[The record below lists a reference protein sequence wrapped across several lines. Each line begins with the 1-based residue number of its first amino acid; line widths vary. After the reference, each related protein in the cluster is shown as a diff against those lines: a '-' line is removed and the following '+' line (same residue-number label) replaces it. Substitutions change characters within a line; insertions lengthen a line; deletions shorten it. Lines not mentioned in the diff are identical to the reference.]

1 MTPAE
6 LFQRWMTDLPAYCRS
21 GLFIQMKSK
30 KVEPLRLNPV
40 QLALHE
46 ALQAQLSETGRVR
59 ALVLKARQMGVSTY
73 VAARFFAHCHLAR
86 KDSPTRTYV
95 LAHDDKTARKLLRMY
110 SLMWEQH
117 AAPLRV
123 ERVRSNEHEQHLANG
138 SIIEVNTASTPTGGR
153 GGTVDRFHGSE
164 VAFWDHAESHAV
176 GSFQQLSQSPGT
188 EMILESTADGATG
201 AFFERWKAAEVGRG
215 PFIGLFYPW
224 TIMPEYETE
233 PRPGFTL
240 THDKPNDVVL
250 SEVEYAEKH
259 GCTMAQMAWRRD
271 KIYELSAKSHDGAL
285 MFTQEY
291 PATAQE
297 AFLGGSGSSFISSA
311 VVEAARL
318 RPTTIVWP
326 DSEHPLIL
334 GLDPAPAHGQASSA
348 LVWRKGRICYRIER
362 MHGLDPMQLAMRV
375 YEIFTQEGAARLCVD
390 ESEGVGHHVVSHL
403 SRLSGTGGH
412 VVGVRFG
419 ERAHSPDIYANVRAE
434 IWSKMAKWLSNGA
447 AIVDEL
453 PPPGQASLAS
463 ELLAPH
469 AKSGQERRVLLESK
483 DQMAQRGVASP
494 DGADALAVTFYFP
507 DPSPNAHGFVVAPM
521 AMPGEPLPSHHTGR
535 NMGHAPPDDFHVA
548 PMRET
553 W

>member
-6 LFQRWMTDLPAYCRS
+6 LFHRWMTDLPAYARS
-21 GLFIQMKSK
+21 ALRIQDKSDT
-30 KVEPLRLNPV
+30 LRYLTLNPI

-46 ALQAQLSETGRVR
+46 RLERQLAETGRVR

-73 VAARFFAHCHLAR
+73 VAARFFAALHLAPSGHPVR
-86 KDSPTRTYV
+86 GYV

-110 SLMWEQH
+110 ATMWEQH
-117 AAPLRV
+117 ASPLRQ
-123 ERVRSNEHEQHLANG
+123 ERVRSNEHEQHWANG
-138 SIIEVNTASTPTGGR
+138 SLVEVNTASTPTGGR
-153 GGTVDRFHGSE
+153 GGTVSRFHGSE
-164 VAFWDHAESHAV
+164 VAFWMHAEAHAT
-176 GSFQQLSQSPGT
+176 GSFQQLSQQPGT
-188 EMILESTADGATG
+188 EMVLESTANGATG

-215 PFIGLFYPW
+215 PFIPLFFPW
-224 TIMPEYETE
+224 TLMPEYAAE
-233 PRPGFTL
+233 PPPGFTL
-240 THDKPNDVVL
+240 THDKPNDVVP
-250 SEVEYAEKH
+250 SEAEYAEQH

-271 KIYELSAKSHDGAL
+271 KVHELSARTHDGAL
-285 MFTQEY
+285 KFAQEY
-291 PATAQE
+291 PITADE
-297 AFLGGSGSSFISSA
+297 AFLGGAGGSFISSA

-318 RPTTIVWP
+318 RSTAVVWP
-326 DSEHPLIL
+326 DTEHPLIL
-334 GLDPAPAHGQASSA
+334 GLDPAPAHGNASSA
-348 LVWRKGRICYRIER
+348 LVWRRGRICYRIER

-375 YEIFTQEGAARLCVD
+375 YRIFTEENAARLCVD

-403 SRLSGTGGH
+403 SRLSGTAGA

-434 IWSKMAKWLSNGA
+434 IWSKMATWLAKGA

-463 ELLAPH
+463 ELLAPY
-469 AKSGQERRVLLESK
+469 AKSGQEKRVLLESK

-507 DPSPNAHGFVVAPM
+507 DPSHGGHGFVVAPM
-521 AMPGEPLPSHHTGR
+521 AMPGEPLPAHRTG
-535 NMGHAPPDDFHVA
+535 GSIADDGDFYVA
-548 PMRET
+548 PMREQ